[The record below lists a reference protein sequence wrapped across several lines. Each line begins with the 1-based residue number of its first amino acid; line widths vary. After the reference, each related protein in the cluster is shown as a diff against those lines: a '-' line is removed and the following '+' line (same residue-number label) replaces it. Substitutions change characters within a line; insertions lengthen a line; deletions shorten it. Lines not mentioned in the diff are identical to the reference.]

1 MKMPLFLWAASLS
14 LLLLLLLLV
23 SVPARLLN
31 YVVPVDQLMMSGL
44 SGTIWDGHASAVRL
58 RLPQGYWHLGSVSW
72 SLEPFSLLLFAPRIN
87 VRSDWG
93 NQIFSGDLLLR
104 GKSDLEIYDFE
115 GQMAAGVLRHFA
127 PVALDGLF
135 KLQLSELTLRNG
147 LPTSAQGRLVW
158 QDGAW
163 QSPRGLVPLG
173 SYALDLQQLDGEP
186 LRGEIVTLTGTL
198 EASGGLMLDD
208 RRYSLNIL
216 MRSEDELEPQMQEM
230 LGLIATPEGEKYRIS
245 VDGNF

>member
-1 MKMPLFLWAASLS
+1 M
-14 LLLLLLLLV
+14 
-23 SVPARLLN
+23 
-31 YVVPVDQLMMSGL
+31 
-44 SGTIWDGHASAVRL
+44 
-58 RLPQGYWHLGSVSW
+58 
-72 SLEPFSLLLFAPRIN
+72 
-87 VRSDWG
+87 
-93 NQIFSGDLLLR
+93 
-104 GKSDLEIYDFE
+104 
-115 GQMAAGVLRHFA
+115 
-127 PVALDGLF
+127 
-135 KLQLSELTLRNG
+135 
-147 LPTSAQGRLVW
+147 
-158 QDGAW
+158 
-163 QSPRGLVPLG
+163 PLG